1 MESCP
6 VSDVAQLLGKK
17 WTLPLLQQIHL
28 YGGKGFN
35 ELMRQMKKISPKILT
50 ERLRALE
57 DLEIIKKEVPE
68 QDQSKTAYSITSK
81 GKELEVVLAQ
91 FRAWNQKYNHNIP
104 DCMEKECILCERY

>member
-6 VSDVAQLLGKK
+6 VADVAQILGKK

-57 DLEIIKKEVPE
+57 NLNIIVKEVPE
-68 QDQSKTAYSITSK
+68 QDQSKTAYYITAK
-81 GKELEVVLAQ
+81 GKELQVILTQ
-91 FRAWNQKYNHNIP
+91 FRAWNQKHNQKIEG
-104 DCMEKECILCERY
+104 CIERECVLCERY